1 MYENVSTKENKSK
14 ENIFEGSFFFLRIIA
29 KIIFIEIN
37 FHAIILLL
45 IAFFIAITVVIFYFY
60 SNKKKLLLSYTASY
74 NVLKYTSKLAL

>member
-14 ENIFEGSFFFLRIIA
+14 KMYLKVDGSFFFLRIIA
-29 KIIFIEIN
+29 KIIFIAIN

-60 SNKKKLLLSYTASY
+60 SNKKKLLLSYT
-74 NVLKYTSKLAL
+74 VPKWIR